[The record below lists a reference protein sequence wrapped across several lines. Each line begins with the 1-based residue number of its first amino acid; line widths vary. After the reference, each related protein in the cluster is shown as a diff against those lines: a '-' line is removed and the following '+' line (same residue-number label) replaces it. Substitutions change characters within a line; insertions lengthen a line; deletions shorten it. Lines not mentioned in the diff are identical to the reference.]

1 MECVEIQYKFTHIGH
16 VEKCTRNKSG
26 VPLKPISEIPE
37 IDKSLLR
44 LKVSYKGNKRTI
56 AQAIVSLLTNGQG
69 VKGSVDGITFAN
81 FLQDCNWTEEMAKEK
96 ILKFP
101 TADPSN
107 VA

>member
-1 MECVEIQYKFTHIGH
+1 VY
-16 VEKCTRNKSG
+16 
-26 VPLKPISEIPE
+26 PLKPISEIPE

-44 LKVSYKGNKRTI
+44 LKVSYKGNKWTI

-69 VKGSVDGITFAN
+69 VKGSVDGITFAK